1 MSNKNHRCKFID
13 YKTWKRETQVQCKV
27 EEMDSPVKGN
37 VKYKNTQ
44 PILDKTSRKSGK
56 RD

>member
-13 YKTWKRETQVQCKV
+13 YKTWKSETQVECKV